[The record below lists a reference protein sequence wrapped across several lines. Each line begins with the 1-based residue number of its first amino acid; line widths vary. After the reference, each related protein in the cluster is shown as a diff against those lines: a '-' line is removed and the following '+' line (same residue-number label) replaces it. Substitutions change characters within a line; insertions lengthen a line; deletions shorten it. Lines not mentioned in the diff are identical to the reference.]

1 MIKEYFRLVVKIVR
15 KIVAF
20 SVSDILSICHTFLYK
35 GKFNSIGDKTVVYY
49 KSIIDNKIVNG
60 VKIGRNCLI
69 GRAAK
74 KYHAGMPF
82 YTTLLND
89 GENSHIYIGDF
100 CRINGAYIHSQNYV
114 EIGNRCV
121 FASGISIIDS
131 NGHIVNS
138 ADRTIGRDEPQGI
151 SIGDN
156 VWIGLNSII
165 LKNTKI
171 GNNCIVSAG
180 SIVKGVFP
188 DGSIIQG
195 NPAVIVGKVKI
206 V

>member
-1 MIKEYFRLVVKIVR
+1 MIKRIIHIIKMTLKYSL
-15 KIVAF
+15 
-20 SVSDILSICHTFLYK
+20 SDILSMCRTYLYK
-35 GKFNSIGDKTVVYY
+35 GKYNSIGDETIIYY
-49 KSIIDNKIVNG
+49 KSTIENNIVNG
-60 VKIGRNCLI
+60 VKIGCNCRI
-69 GRAAK
+69 GRTAK

-89 GENSHIYIGDF
+89 GENSHIHIGDF
-100 CRINGAYIHSQNYV
+100 CRINGAYIHSQDYI

-138 ADRTIGRDEPQGI
+138 ADRTIGRDQPQGI
-151 SIGDN
+151 TIGDN
-156 VWIGLNSII
+156 VWIGLNSTI

-171 GNNCIVSAG
+171 GDNCIISAG
-180 SIVKGVFP
+180 SVVKGVFP